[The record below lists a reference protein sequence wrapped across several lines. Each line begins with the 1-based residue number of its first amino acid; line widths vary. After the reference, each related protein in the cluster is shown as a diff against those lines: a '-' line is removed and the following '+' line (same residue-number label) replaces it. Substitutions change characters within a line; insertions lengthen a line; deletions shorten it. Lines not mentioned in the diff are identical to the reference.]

1 MSDSPLPPDNLP
13 PTVAGHLGRVL
24 LLVFLVGL
32 ALMGVL
38 LIWGVSDPEIL
49 LKSVAT
55 FTVVAVVTVLLAMV
69 LQKRSENA
77 ILLSRSWLPVRNRQN
92 IYLSSHPS

>member
-1 MSDSPLPPDNLP
+1 MRDLSGSPLPPDNLP
-13 PTVAGHLGRVL
+13 TTVAGQLGRVL

-32 ALMGVL
+32 AVMGVL

-69 LQKRSENA
+69 LQKRS
-77 ILLSRSWLPVRNRQN
+77 
-92 IYLSSHPS
+92 

>member
-13 PTVAGHLGRVL
+13 PTAAGHLGRLL

-32 ALMGVL
+32 AVMGVL
-38 LIWGVSDPEIL
+38 MIWGVSDPEIL

-69 LQKRSENA
+69 LQKRS
-77 ILLSRSWLPVRNRQN
+77 
-92 IYLSSHPS
+92 